1 LEVSAFDGDYAHPR
15 KIRYG
20 LDPAGLP
27 YSSFFEVNPDSGVIT
42 LRKSLTVS
50 LINYYSNWNDFKF
63 CIFYSIKK
71 PIWSFLQVLDALPTA
86 PITLRVIAEEMDGNV
101 AKDRT
106 NVEVA
111 LLIEDVVN
119 RKPKFLKNQ

>member
-1 LEVSAFDGDYAHPR
+1 MTARFAFLQHL
-15 KIRYG
+15 KNFS
-20 LDPAGLP
+20 L
-27 YSSFFEVNPDSGVIT
+27 FF
-42 LRKSLTVS
+42 
-50 LINYYSNWNDFKF
+50 
-63 CIFYSIKK
+63 
-71 PIWSFLQVLDALPTA
+71 QVLDALPTA

-111 LLIEDVVN
+111 LLVEDVVN

>member
-1 LEVSAFDGDYAHPR
+1 
-15 KIRYG
+15 
-20 LDPAGLP
+20 
-27 YSSFFEVNPDSGVIT
+27 
-42 LRKSLTVS
+42 
-50 LINYYSNWNDFKF
+50 
-63 CIFYSIKK
+63 
-71 PIWSFLQVLDALPTA
+71 
-86 PITLRVIAEEMDGNV
+86 VIAEEMDGNV

>member
-1 LEVSAFDGDYAHPR
+1 MAVVDR
-15 KIRYG
+15 W
-20 LDPAGLP
+20 
-27 YSSFFEVNPDSGVIT
+27 
-42 LRKSLTVS
+42 SLTQVLLYLKLDMIANFAFLQRS
-50 LINYYSNWNDFKF
+50 
-63 CIFYSIKK
+63 KK
-71 PIWSFLQVLDALPTA
+71 SCSCFFQVLDALPTA

-111 LLIEDVVN
+111 LLVEDVVN

>member
-1 LEVSAFDGDYAHPR
+1 MTSNFAFLQHQ
-15 KIRYG
+15 
-20 LDPAGLP
+20 
-27 YSSFFEVNPDSGVIT
+27 
-42 LRKSLTVS
+42 
-50 LINYYSNWNDFKF
+50 
-63 CIFYSIKK
+63 KK
-71 PIWSFLQVLDALPTA
+71 PIWSFFQVLDALPTA

>member
-1 LEVSAFDGDYAHPR
+1 M
-15 KIRYG
+15 
-20 LDPAGLP
+20 
-27 YSSFFEVNPDSGVIT
+27 
-42 LRKSLTVS
+42 
-50 LINYYSNWNDFKF
+50 
-63 CIFYSIKK
+63 
-71 PIWSFLQVLDALPTA
+71 PTA